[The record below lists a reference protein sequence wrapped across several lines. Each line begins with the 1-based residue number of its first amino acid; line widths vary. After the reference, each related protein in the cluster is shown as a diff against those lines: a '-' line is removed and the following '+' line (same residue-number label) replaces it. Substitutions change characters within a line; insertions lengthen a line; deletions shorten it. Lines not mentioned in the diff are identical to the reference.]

1 MPQKSGTII
10 ADYAADHGGS
20 SEQTE
25 RRMSFGLLISLGIAS
40 RAAVSIS
47 YTPSYNNLV
56 IFGRKMRCAAH
67 ALLKHSQAGN
77 LLCPQKWKHT
87 MAAQDIAALEAQVNA
102 LDRETAERVT
112 RLVFECSASLDLALL
127 AVQDANSSTQ
137 AFQAQQ
143 ARQGRGTTRLR
154 FALFRSS

>member
-1 MPQKSGTII
+1 VPQNSGTII
-10 ADYAADHGGS
+10 ADYDADHGGS

-25 RRMSFGLLISLGIAS
+25 RYKSLGLLISMGIA
-40 RAAVSIS
+40 APIS
-47 YTPSYNNLV
+47 YTPSYNNIV
-56 IFGRKMRCAAH
+56 IIGRKMRCAAH
-67 ALLKHSQAGN
+67 ALLKHSQAAKQ
-77 LLCPQKWKHT
+77 LCPQKWKHT

-137 AFQAQQ
+137 AFQARQ
-143 ARQGRGTTRLR
+143 ARQRRGSTRLC
-154 FALFRSS
+154 FSLFRSS